1 VLIALPHWKEGQQ
14 AGEVLRLSKVACS
27 VKRSRAL
34 QATKIISNA
43 GSLTISA
50 RPIDAGQEIFENI
63 NVQTGTESLSEY
75 VLEMLPPNALDGKKI
90 GHSGY
95 PR

>member
-1 VLIALPHWKEGQQ
+1 MAIG
-14 AGEVLRLSKVACS
+14 
-27 VKRSRAL
+27 
-34 QATKIISNA
+34 
-43 GSLTISA
+43 A
-50 RPIDAGQEIFENI
+50 RPINAGQEIFENI
-63 NVQTGTESLSEY
+63 NVKAGAERLTDS